1 MSISHMDKIVI
12 LENIRSSYNVGNI
25 IRTADALGWKV
36 WLVWYTP
43 SPFALQ
49 KWQAKVAKTSL
60 GAEHNVDLRIYSDF
74 ATMLE
79 AARSQHLYL
88 CAAELTDTAQA
99 IDQCVIPADYRGI
112 GLVMGNEVTGVEQET
127 LQTVDKILYIPMQ
140 GTKESLNVGQAAAIM
155 MWQLWKNISHL

>member
-1 MSISHMDKIVI
+1 
-12 LENIRSSYNVGNI
+12 
-25 IRTADALGWKV
+25 
-36 WLVWYTP
+36 
-43 SPFALQ
+43 
-49 KWQAKVAKTSL
+49 
-60 GAEHNVDLRIYSDF
+60 
-74 ATMLE
+74 MLE

-127 LQTVDKILYIPMQ
+127 LQTVDKIMYIPMQ

-155 MWQLWKNISHL
+155 MWQL